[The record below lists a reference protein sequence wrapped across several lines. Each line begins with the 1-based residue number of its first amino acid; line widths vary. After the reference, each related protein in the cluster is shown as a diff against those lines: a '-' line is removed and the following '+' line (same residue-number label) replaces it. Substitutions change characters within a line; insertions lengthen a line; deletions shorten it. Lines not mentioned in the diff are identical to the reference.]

1 MITRL
6 LGVPQTFH
14 RNDWNTWTP
23 FNKNFGS
30 WTGLNLN
37 ASPVSF
43 EVVRK
48 VYHRFL
54 LLWPIS
60 FKLVLVGF
68 ACIQNSRSQ
77 LNSSPILPCDANG
90 KDCIQLEPFVALF
103 WVKIEKKQRIVA
115 MYCVPRKGLEREKRK
130 RKFHKAKPPRAHVK
144 ETLHFMTWSIWKFPQ
159 PIKLL
164 VQQPW
169 TEPLNGGAT
178 NTSLHHRPLQS
189 NSLIKILRV
198 LLTHA
203 HRDTISNPETYA
215 FRSHWVS
222 RLNLSTVAGYPTI
235 QELYI

>member
-144 ETLHFMTWSIWKFPQ
+144 ETLHDLINLKIPSTNQIVGSTTVNRTAQ
-159 PIKLL
+159 R
-164 VQQPW
+164 
-169 TEPLNGGAT
+169 GGYK
-178 NTSLHHRPLQS
+178 H
-189 NSLIKILRV
+189 
-198 LLTHA
+198 
-203 HRDTISNPETYA
+203 
-215 FRSHWVS
+215 
-222 RLNLSTVAGYPTI
+222 LSTSQTSPV
-235 QELYI
+235 